1 MDLKRPKKNGKP
13 SEARL
18 RPASRGFVASEFAAP
33 TLLPGV
39 LGAAGL
45 GMAAIEKTI
54 SGLGYDLVEIERLP
68 RGLMRISIDRNPGHV
83 YTTGESDC
91 ITVDDCELVTRQLQ
105 YVLEVEQVDYARLE
119 VSSPGLDRPLRKLT
133 DWQRFCGQMIDLTLK
148 LPFEGRKKYQG
159 TLFQTESAWR
169 VVFLDGKVEKALDF
183 GLDEVR
189 EARLVAQIDFKG
201 RRLQGDASRAGAACD
216 IPMSASSHLK
226 GDKPVTMTGEQKQ

>member
-1 MDLKRPKKNGKP
+1 
-13 SEARL
+13 
-18 RPASRGFVASEFAAP
+18 
-33 TLLPGV
+33 
-39 LGAAGL
+39 
-45 GMAAIEKTI
+45 
-54 SGLGYDLVEIERLP
+54 
-68 RGLMRISIDRNPGHV
+68 LMRISIDRIPGHV

-105 YVLEVEQVDYARLE
+105 YVLEVEQLDYARLE
-119 VSSPGLDRPLRKLT
+119 VSSPGLDRPLRKLA

-159 TLFQTESAWR
+159 ILSQTESAWR
-169 VVFLDGKVEKALDF
+169 VVFLDGKVEKALNF

-201 RRLQGDASRAGAACD
+201 RRFQSDASRADASCD

>member
-1 MDLKRPKKNGKP
+1 MDLKRTKKNGKS
-13 SEARL
+13 SEARQ
-18 RPASRGFVASEFAAP
+18 RPVRSGLVASEFVAP
-33 TLLPGV
+33 TLSPGV

-45 GMAAIEKTI
+45 GIAAIEKTV

-133 DWQRFCGQMIDLTLK
+133 DWQRFNGQMIDLTLK

-159 TLFQTESAWR
+159 ILCQTESGWR

-183 GLDEVR
+183 SLDEVR

-201 RRLQGDASRAGAACD
+201 RRFHGDASRADAACD
-216 IPMSASSHLK
+216 IPMSASSRLK
-226 GDKPVTMTGEQKQ
+226 GDKPVTMTGEQK